1 MKVRIDKSNI
11 DKLNT
16 AIAQGNGKSRERVLT
31 VEQLFDSVEEV
42 KDFFGIPKSNLK
54 GLKVLI
60 DVHHQKK
67 AKAYKN
73 AMYSTKALIEFSCM
87 DAYLLDVKRD
97 YVDEFYKFR
106 VQELPLLTQTAILKK
121 FKKF

>member
-1 MKVRIDKSNI
+1 MKIRIDKSNI
-11 DKLNT
+11 DKLSA
-16 AIAQGNGKSRERVLT
+16 AITQGNGRSRERILT
-31 VEQLFDSVEEV
+31 IGQLFDSVEEV
-42 KDFFGIPKSNLK
+42 NDFFGIPKSNLK

-73 AMYSTKALIEFSCM
+73 AMYSTKALIEFSCT

-106 VQELPLLTQTAILKK
+106 VQELPLLTKNAILKK
-121 FKKF
+121 FEKF